1 MANSYV
7 STDSSSLGGTAGAA
21 GLVQKAYDRLLE
33 FALRAQP
40 LIRDVADKRPA
51 KQAIPGSTVVL
62 QRYVDLS
69 AATTALTETA
79 DPDAVAK
86 TAAARIDSFLFILSF
101 SLLVYFPRF
110 LPNNLGK
117 SKRPFL

>member
-1 MANSYV
+1 MLFRSTVFGAVAVVVFVIPATVRAN
-7 STDSSSLGGTAGAA
+7 GAA
-21 GLVQKAYDRLLE
+21 DAE
-33 FALRAQP
+33 
-40 LIRDVADKRPA
+40 VAT
-51 KQAIPGSTVVL
+51 I
-62 QRYVDLS
+62 
-69 AATTALTETA
+69 
-79 DPDAVAK
+79 DAVAK